1 MINVVDIMRL
11 QPDSEHPHGLS
22 DHEFDSLFT
31 TDKPVIF
38 AYHGY
43 PWLIHRLTY
52 RRTNHAQ
59 MHVRGFKER
68 GTTTTP
74 FDMVMLND
82 LDRFHLV
89 IDVID
94 RVEGLANR
102 AAALRQRM
110 VDARLAARRYTRE
123 HGEDD
128 PDISGWTWDSDYR
141 SNSKSSGHAQREPRK
156 SPVNWPAMSEQAV
169 APHPHPV
176 VGQLAALHHFRT
188 YVDIGVVVVVLAL
201 TNLIAH
207 FTTPWAS
214 IATVPAAAVGL
225 VILVRSR
232 GLGWAE
238 LGLSREHWKA
248 GAGYAV
254 AAVAVVLSVIAIGML
269 LPWTRPMF
277 MNNNYATVSGAL
289 IASMIIIPL
298 QTVIPEELAFRGV
311 LHGALNR
318 AWGFRGVAAAGS
330 LLFGL
335 WHIATSLGLTSS
347 NVGFTRLFG
356 GGLLGTV
363 AGVVLAV
370 AATAVAGFV
379 FTWLRRRSGSLIAP
393 IALHWSLNGLGALA
407 AALVWHLST

>member
-1 MINVVDIMRL
+1 MSD
-11 QPDSEHPHGLS
+11 LS
-22 DHEFDSLFT
+22 A
-31 TDKPVIF
+31 P
-38 AYHGY
+38 AY
-43 PWLIHRLTY
+43 P
-52 RRTNHAQ
+52 N
-59 MHVRGFKER
+59 
-68 GTTTTP
+68 P
-74 FDMVMLND
+74 
-82 LDRFHLV
+82 
-89 IDVID
+89 
-94 RVEGLANR
+94 
-102 AAALRQRM
+102 
-110 VDARLAARRYTRE
+110 
-123 HGEDD
+123 
-128 PDISGWTWDSDYR
+128 
-141 SNSKSSGHAQREPRK
+141 
-156 SPVNWPAMSEQAV
+156 AV
-169 APHPHPV
+169 A
-176 VGQLAALHHFRT
+176 QLSALHHFRT
-188 YVDIGVVVVVLAL
+188 YVDIGVVVVVLAI

-214 IATVPAAAVGL
+214 IATVPAAAVAL
-225 VILVRSR
+225 LALVRAR

-238 LGLSREHWKA
+238 LGLSREHWKP
-248 GAGYAV
+248 GVGYAL
-254 AAVAVVLSVIAIGML
+254 AAVGLVFSVIAVGAL

-277 MNNNYATVSGAL
+277 MNNNYATISGAV

-356 GGLLGTV
+356 GGVLGTV

-370 AATAVAGFV
+370 VATAIAGFV
-379 FTWLRRRSGSLIAP
+379 FTWLRRRSGSLLAP